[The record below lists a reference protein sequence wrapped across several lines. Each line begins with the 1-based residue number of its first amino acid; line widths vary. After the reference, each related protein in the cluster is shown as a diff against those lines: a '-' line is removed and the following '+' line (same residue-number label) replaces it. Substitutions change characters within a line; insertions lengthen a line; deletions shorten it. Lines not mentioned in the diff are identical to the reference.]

1 MKVTRRRFVQGSAAV
16 GAAVA
21 GRKFLFGDLDSIVSR
36 TNTSRGGT
44 VLPLV
49 EDFIPTTCWVGK
61 QDCGM
66 IARRIDGRIV
76 SFAGHPDNPRNNGTL
91 CPKGHGQITAIYDPN
106 RVKTPL
112 IRTNEKGANGEWRE
126 ASWDEAL
133 ALTAEKVNEV
143 RARNPKLVLWQKGRS
158 KAKKFYDDAFVKSI
172 GCSKLGHGAYC
183 SDAGYR
189 AMEYTTGVHG
199 VQHPD
204 MRSTN
209 FLLAWGWNI
218 TNAGGNKFC
227 WITWPQQLVA
237 ARERGM
243 KVTHIDPRLRSAG
256 PFADNWL
263 PIKPGTDLALAL
275 ALCRRLIEKGY
286 IDVPYLSK
294 YTNSPYLV
302 GDDGLFLRLPGGVD
316 EEGAEV
322 GVEAVWD
329 PATDGPVAAGSIE
342 VPALEGTYQY
352 EGASYTTAF
361 DLFKAH
367 VESAT
372 PEWAADITGLPAADI
387 RKLAIDFGENAMI
400 GSTTVVDGVE
410 IPYRPVA
417 IMAYHMAQQELGFQA
432 LRAMTM
438 VAMMVGAVGAV
449 GGLMTDFSWKIYK
462 NYEAFGNLKVND
474 PPYDFTLKNSKYFPI
489 NTGHPG
495 VVAKVMADPDRY
507 GVDEIPEVAILH
519 MVNPVA
525 SFPDRK
531 VIMEGYDKFKF
542 MTVISPWLS
551 ETADFYADVVLPAA
565 TIEKYEGPISASD
578 GYTDATTLRIPPMD
592 PMFESK
598 GEIDIYMDLT
608 EAIGTLYGED
618 GYLAQVNKALKLE
631 GEFAIPTDTK
641 PTVREI
647 FDLWAKSQGVEGV
660 SYFEEN
666 GVLVKGP
673 IAASKRYG
681 YAVDPPFAGAVHRLY
696 GESLLVAQRAM
707 RDKGA
712 EEVYWQDYTALP
724 TWRQLTF
731 DKSPA
736 EYDLTLISY
745 HQIEHKQARTSFMP
759 LLAELSPRSRVDINP
774 TTAEARGIE
783 EGDEVWVE
791 SQNAI
796 TGESRRIKSWAA
808 LTSSIRPDVVGM
820 PHHFGMWTHPVNQ
833 ANGGQ
838 GPSPNEIFY
847 TGEGYTVQT
856 ADQTFH
862 VKVRVYPA
870 GEEA

>member
-1 MKVTRRRFVQGSAAV
+1 MKVTRRRFVQGSAAA

-21 GRKFLFGDLDSIVSR
+21 GRKFLFGDLESVVSGAGNFR
-36 TNTSRGGT
+36 TTT
-44 VLPLV
+44 QVPLV
-49 EDFIPTTCWVGK
+49 EDFVPTTCWVGK

-66 IARRIDGRIV
+66 MARRIDGRV
-76 SFAGHPDNPRNNGTL
+76 VKFEGHPDNPRNNGTL

-112 IRTNEKGANGEWRE
+112 IRTNAKGTTGEWRE

-143 RARNPKLVLWQKGRS
+143 RARNPKMVLWQKGRS
-158 KAKKFYDDAFVKSI
+158 KAKKFYDDAFVKAI
-172 GCSKLGHGAYC
+172 GSSKLGHGAYC

-189 AMEYTTGVHG
+189 AMEYTIGPHG

-209 FLLAWGWNI
+209 YLLAWGWNI
-218 TNAGGNKFC
+218 ANAGGNKFC
-227 WITWPQQLVA
+227 WITWPRELAA

-243 KVTHIDPRLRSAG
+243 KVVHIDPRLRSAG
-256 PFADNWL
+256 PHADTWL
-263 PIKPGTDLALAL
+263 PIKPGTDLAMAL
-275 ALCRRLIEKGY
+275 ALCQQLIEMGY
-286 IDVPYLSK
+286 LDVPYLSK
-294 YTNSPYLV
+294 YTNSPYLI
-302 GDDGLFLRLPGGVD
+302 GDDGVALRLPNGVD
-316 EEGAEV
+316 EEGNESTI
-322 GVEAVWD
+322 EAVWD
-329 PATDGPVAAGSIE
+329 PATGAPVAAGSIDM
-342 VPALEGTYQY
+342 PALEGTFTH

-361 DLFKAH
+361 DLFKTH
-367 VESAT
+367 VAGST
-372 PEWAADITGLPAADI
+372 PEWAAEITGLDAGDI
-387 RKLAIDFGENAMI
+387 RTIAKDFGEAAMI

-417 IMAYHMAQQELGFQA
+417 IMSYHMAQQELGFQA

-438 VAMMVGAVGAV
+438 VTMLVGSVGAV
-449 GGLMTDFSWKIYK
+449 GGQMIDFSWKIYK
-462 NYEAFGNLKVND
+462 NYEPFGALKVND

-489 NTGHPG
+489 NSGHPG
-495 VVAKVMADPDRY
+495 MVAKVMADPARY
-507 GVDEIPEVAILH
+507 GVEELPEVAILH
-519 MVNPVA
+519 MVNPLTA
-525 SFPDRK
+525 FPDQK
-531 VIMEGYDKFKF
+531 AIMEGYDKFKF
-542 MTVISPWLS
+542 VAVISPWLS

-608 EAIGTLYGED
+608 EAMGTLYGED
-618 GYLAQVNKALKLE
+618 GYLYQVNKSLGLE
-631 GEFAIPTDTK
+631 GEFAVPTDTK
-641 PTVREI
+641 PTVRGI
-647 FDLWAKSQGVEGV
+647 FDLWARSQGVEGV

-666 GVLVKGP
+666 GVLDKGP
-673 IAASKRYG
+673 IAATKRYG
-681 YAVDPPFAGAVHRLY
+681 YAVDPPFGGAVHRLY

-707 RDKGA
+707 KDKGA
-712 EEVYWQDYTALP
+712 DEIYWQDYTAFP

-731 DKSPA
+731 ERSPA

-759 LLAELSPRSRVDINP
+759 LLAELSPRSRADMNP
-774 TTAEARGIE
+774 ATAEARGIKD
-783 EGDEVWVE
+783 GDEVWVE
-791 SQNAI
+791 SQNAV
-796 TGESRRIKSWAA
+796 TGESRRIKTWAA
-808 LTSSIRPDVVGM
+808 ITSSIRPDTVGM
-820 PHHFGMWTHPVNQ
+820 PHHFGMWKNPN
-833 ANGGQ
+833 AEEQ